1 MPLSALVPLSRK
13 FITKDLNNRITIIK
27 KIYNFRVGVHASLFT
42 AINVVPHID
51 HPVKLTN
58 ELVEILDSI
67 QI

>member
-13 FITKDLNNRITIIK
+13 FITKDLNNRITIVK
-27 KIYNFRVGVHASLFT
+27 KIYKLRVGVHASLFT

>member
-13 FITKDLNNRITIIK
+13 FITKDLKNRITIIK